1 MGPQASKPIRFKLDR
16 TRALW
21 LCAFGAV
28 LTGIILWGG
37 LQPAD
42 LLEPLIH
49 ADKMR
54 HVIGFG
60 TLDLLAAMAPSPR
73 SRLAGALAACGF
85 GLRLELIQDF
95 TPDRTMS
102 GRDFV
107 ASSIGV
113 FSGLGFG
120 SALLT
125 RVGVARAW
133 RAPKPGPDAW
143 PPPSGIRDTFATPA
157 PLGRYRSAC
166 GCRDCPLRRR
176 RGSPCRRR

>member
-1 MGPQASKPIRFKLDR
+1 MSLESLKSSRFKLDR
-16 TRALW
+16 ARVLW

-28 LTGIILWGG
+28 LAGIILWGG
-37 LQPAD
+37 LQPED
-42 LLEPLIH
+42 PLETLIH
-49 ADKMR
+49 TDKMR

-60 TLDLLAAMAPSPR
+60 TLGLLAAMAPSPR

-85 GLRLELIQDF
+85 GLGLELIQHF

-125 RVGVARAW
+125 AVELARAW
-133 RAPKPGPDAW
+133 RAPKPGPDA
-143 PPPSGIRDTFATPA
+143 
-157 PLGRYRSAC
+157 
-166 GCRDCPLRRR
+166 
-176 RGSPCRRR
+176 